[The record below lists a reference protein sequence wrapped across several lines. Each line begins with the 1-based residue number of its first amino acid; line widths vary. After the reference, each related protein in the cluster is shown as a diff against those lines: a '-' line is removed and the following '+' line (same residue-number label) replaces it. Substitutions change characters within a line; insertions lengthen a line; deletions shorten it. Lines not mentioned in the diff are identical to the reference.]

1 MAKSNALVKINDYD
15 TENKLLLKERGIYV
29 GIIAEEK
36 NEINPLNNKIEND
49 KSKYHFKS
57 KNRKS
62 ISFNSFNL
70 RHGLIRKLE
79 DSSIDLEKAKEN
91 LDQI

>member
-15 TENKLLLKERGIYV
+15 TKNKLLLKERGIYV
-29 GIIAEEK
+29 GIVAEEK

-49 KSKYHFKS
+49 KLKYHFKS
-57 KNRKS
+57 ENRKP

>member
-15 TENKLLLKERGIYV
+15 IENKLLLKERGIYV
-29 GIIAEEK
+29 GIVAEEK

-57 KNRKS
+57 ENRKS